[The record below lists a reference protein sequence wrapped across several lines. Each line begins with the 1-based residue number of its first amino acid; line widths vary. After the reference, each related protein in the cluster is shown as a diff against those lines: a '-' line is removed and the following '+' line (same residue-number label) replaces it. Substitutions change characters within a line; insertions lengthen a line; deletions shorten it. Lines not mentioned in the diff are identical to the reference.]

1 MSEYM
6 RLLIPLHLALQV
18 KRSRVYAEHVAAY
31 AEPLAQRLKSSS
43 YYKAAVEH
51 IKPARMAGETV
62 GSSSQGQDM
71 DAAATT
77 LAAPSPL
84 LD

>member
-1 MSEYM
+1 M
-6 RLLIPLHLALQV
+6 RLLIPLHPTLQV
-18 KRSRVYAEHVAAY
+18 KRSRVYAAHVAAY
-31 AEPLAQRLKSSS
+31 AEPLAQRLTSSS

-51 IKPARMAGETV
+51 IKPARMAGETAE
-62 GSSSQGQDM
+62 GAPQGQNM
-71 DAAATT
+71 DAAATN